1 MRARSLRAAAAVAAV
16 GAAAVLGAGEF
27 AHWRASRRRLG
38 EANRATLAGGREAIV
53 VLGFRNRG
61 SRANFINRYR
71 VRAGIR
77 SLDPAARESVL
88 VLCGGTAGGAVPEA
102 ELMARYAREIG
113 FQGPLRLERESR
125 STRENVVNAIPLIE
139 DADSIKVVSNSLHA
153 EKGRAY
159 LWRLRP
165 DLGERLRRGAD
176 YRFGEL
182 LLVKPVAALVG
193 LAKLRR

>member
-1 MRARSLRAAAAVAAV
+1 MRARSLRVAAV
-16 GAAAVLGAGEF
+16 VASAGAAAVLAAGEF

-38 EANRATLAGGREAIV
+38 EASRATLAGGREAIV

-77 SLDPAARESVL
+77 SLDPAASESVL

-113 FQGPLRLERESR
+113 FRGPLRLERESR
-125 STRENVVNAIPLIE
+125 STWENVVNAIPLIE

-165 DLGERLRRGAD
+165 DLGARLRRGGD